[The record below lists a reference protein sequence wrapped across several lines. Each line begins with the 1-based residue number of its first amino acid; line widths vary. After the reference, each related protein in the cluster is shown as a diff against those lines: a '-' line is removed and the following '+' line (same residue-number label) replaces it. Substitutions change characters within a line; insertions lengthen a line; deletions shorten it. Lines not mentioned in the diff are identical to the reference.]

1 VSREATLRLGTTP
14 ACDDARALASLA
26 LDGML
31 VDDVG
36 LRFLRRHLETCA
48 ACAGFVAEI
57 GSFTALVRS
66 APLEPFRCAPLDG
79 MQRPVA
85 RAHRAPWVTTA
96 TAVAAVVLVVASL
109 PHETPSQARGGRTVA
124 ARGSLAPVKLP
135 IGQRSAESDFAA
147 GSQFPRAWRRF
158 IAA

>member
-1 VSREATLRLGTTP
+1 LGTTP

-109 PHETPSQARGGRTVA
+109 PHETPSQARGGRAVAAA

-147 GSQFPRAWRRF
+147 GSQLPGA
-158 IAA
+158 